1 MVKFE
6 LDFLEPRGY
15 IGAIGERTDIDFPAF
30 GVAFWCWGGIVRMGQ
45 DVGLVTDDEVARDLD
60 AAHAF

>member
-30 GVAFWCWGGIVRMGQ
+30 GVAFRCWGGIVRMGQ
-45 DVGLVTDDEVARDLD
+45 DVGLVTDDEVA
-60 AAHAF
+60 